1 MPVAETTLKGGAWL
15 IEDTPPTDPFFP
27 ERMTDEHTL
36 IRQTAE
42 EFIATEVAPALD
54 RLEQKDWVLAKALVK
69 RCGELGLL
77 GTDVPEEF
85 GGVAL
90 DKISSVIVGEA
101 VGRTAS
107 FATTF
112 GAETGLAITP
122 LLCFGTEEQK
132 RKYIPR

>member
-1 MPVAETTLKGGAWL
+1 MPIAEVTHKGGAWL
-15 IEDTPPTDPFFP
+15 IEDTPPDAVFFP
-27 ERMTDEHTL
+27 ERMTDEHML
-36 IRQTAE
+36 IRRTSE
-42 EFIATEVAPALD
+42 ELIATEVAPALD
-54 RLEQKDWVLAKALVK
+54 RLEQKDWALAKALVK
-69 RCGELGLL
+69 RCGELGFLA
-77 GTDVPEEF
+77 TDVPEEY